1 MELKISITIEKL
13 EVKVEGSQISISIGG
28 GNPMEGKGEEGRGEK
43 EGGRDEVEKGEGLQQ
58 KVREGVSNSTEIV
71 QQLLEWLKERGFQIK
86 NYSTGEEVEQVLKI
100 AYKLGEKYQ
109 LLRPFYLRLKSILG
123 QGGEFTLKMKEFPSV
138 QISEILNFCRQ
149 LQELGFI
156 SYTYKNSPSFTLR
169 VFFHP
174 NPTGINL
181 FSGHWLE
188 KWAKLKIVEELKRKG
203 LNFGYLQE
211 LQVELPDQKD
221 DEFDLLF
228 EVEGERFIV
237 ECKTA
242 NFEDKIQKFSERAGK
257 FLGLPPNR
265 RIFLLLEASE
275 EQRRG
280 LVQLYNLQVESL
292 ESFPTGIKKLI
303 EEIGEKGKEKE
314 TPPPLPLEGGDS
326 QKGVS

>member
-1 MELKISITIEKL
+1 MEVKVSITIEKL

-28 GNPMEGKGEEGRGEK
+28 GSLEGRGEEGKGEREVGK
-43 EGGRDEVEKGEGLQQ
+43 EEVEKGEQPQQ
-58 KVREGVSNSTEIV
+58 KGREGLPNSTEIV
-71 QQLLEWLKERGFQIK
+71 QQLLEWLKGRGFQIK
-86 NYSTGEEVEQVLKI
+86 NYSTGEELEQLLKI

-123 QGGEFTLKMKEFPSV
+123 QGGDFTLKMKEFPSV

-156 SYTYKNSPSFTLR
+156 SYTYKNSPFFTLR
-169 VFFHP
+169 VIFHP
-174 NPTGINL
+174 NPTAINL

-188 KWAKLKIVEELKRKG
+188 KWAKVKIVEELKRRG
-203 LNFGYLQE
+203 LQFGYLQE

-228 EVEGERFIV
+228 EVEGERFVV

-275 EQRRG
+275 EQRKG
-280 LVQLYNLQVESL
+280 LEQLYNLQVESL
-292 ESFPTGIKKLI
+292 ESFPTGIKNLA
-303 EEIGEKGKEKE
+303 EEIAEKRGTPPAEGDPSPGEKESE
-314 TPPPLPLEGGDS
+314 
-326 QKGVS
+326 